1 MIAKTMMKKGYRHGS
16 GLGRNNKGSI
26 MPQKLIENKGR
37 YGLGY
42 KPTRAYRKRV
52 VEERI
57 ERSRAKIE
65 GREPKTKENSLSSL
79 DQCFSSAGWINLD
92 QVAAIEQEHEDEGFN
107 FVHPC
112 PPNEQIGNW
121 ESVDIPVVFTHDKM

>member
-1 MIAKTMMKKGYRHGS
+1 MAKTMMEKGYRHGS
-16 GLGRNNKGSI
+16 GLSRNNKGSV
-26 MPQKLIENKGR
+26 MPLKLIENNRR

-42 KPTRAYRKRV
+42 KPTRAYQRRM

-65 GREPKTKENSLSSL
+65 GREPKTKEISLCSL
-79 DQCFSSAGWINLD
+79 DQSFHSAGWINLD
-92 QVAAIEQEHEDEGFN
+92 QVAAIEQEHEDEDFN

-112 PPNEQIGNW
+112 PPNE
-121 ESVDIPVVFTHDKM
+121 